1 MATSRRDFIKKGT
14 IVALAAGVPL
24 SVSAKSAREAGITTK
39 PAAAGYG
46 LKKSLF
52 ESQLNTTFLIKKGA
66 AEFPVSLV
74 AVTDLHRYKGVPAH
88 KEGFTLSFRAK
99 TAKALNQDTYI
110 IEHKELGLFSLLL
123 VPGMTKDKSVRHYEA
138 VINHLHP

>member
-1 MATSRRDFIKKGT
+1 MATSRRDFIKKGS

-24 SVSAKSAREAGITTK
+24 TVSARAAREVGTARAS
-39 PAAAGYG
+39 AAAGPK

-52 ESQLNTTFLIKKGA
+52 ESQLNTTFVIRKGP
-66 AEFPVSLV
+66 AEFPVKLV
-74 AVTDLHRYKGVPAH
+74 AVTDLHRYKGIPER
-88 KEGFTLSFRAK
+88 KEGFTLSFRGKAG
-99 TAKALNQDTYI
+99 KALNQDTYV

-123 VPGMTKDKSVRHYEA
+123 VPSMTRNKAAHHYEA